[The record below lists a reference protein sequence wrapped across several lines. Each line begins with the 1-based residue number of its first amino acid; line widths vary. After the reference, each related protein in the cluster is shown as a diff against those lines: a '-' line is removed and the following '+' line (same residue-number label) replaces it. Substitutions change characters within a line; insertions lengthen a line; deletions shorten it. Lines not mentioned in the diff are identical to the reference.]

1 MSAIRLVAVVVLV
14 ATLGG
19 LASCKLSSNSSGGSD
34 SNDLPDDS
42 RTPNILLVIMD
53 DVGID
58 QLTNMGYGGVEAP
71 SVPGLDAIAAGGV
84 RFRNTWSMPECS
96 LGARYC

>member
-71 SVPGLDAIAAGGV
+71 SLPGLDQSRQIAQREKRHHNNNYSEG
-84 RFRNTWSMPECS
+84 R
-96 LGARYC
+96 RYC